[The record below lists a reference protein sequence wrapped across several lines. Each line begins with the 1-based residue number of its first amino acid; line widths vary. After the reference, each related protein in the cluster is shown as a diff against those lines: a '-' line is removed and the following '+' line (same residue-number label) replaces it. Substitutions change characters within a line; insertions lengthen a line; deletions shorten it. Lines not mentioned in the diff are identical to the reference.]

1 CPCARVGPTRSGSR
15 RFARS
20 RHWPSSSPRSAAISR
35 ARCRSPCASSIDCG
49 SDRCPTCWRSTRLR
63 PAACTPTPTCTWRFC
78 RGCGCPAESSI
89 WPAARSRPAPSRPT
103 RCPRPR
109 PRNCGPSRSAMISTT
124 WASAP
129 GRVNLIGEHTDYN
142 GGYVLPTPIP
152 QRTMVEL
159 RIRSDDRVRAWSR
172 EYGSW
177 QEYRLGEERRRGDW
191 LDYVMGCTYAL
202 RTAGHELGGVELRIA
217 SDVPV
222 GSGLSSSAALEVA
235 VLRAIRAAFALT
247 LDDVELALLGQRAE
261 NELVGAPVGA
271 MDQLCASLG
280 EPGVAL
286 FIDTRSLALRRIP
299 LPADIDLLVIDS
311 GVAHDHASGDYRT
324 RRAEC
329 EEAARRLGVSLLRE
343 LGPEDLPRIASL
355 PAPLDRRVRHVLSE
369 NQRVLAA
376 VAAIERGER
385 RTLGRLFADSH
396 ASMRDDYEVS

>member
-1 CPCARVGPTRSGSR
+1 
-15 RFARS
+15 
-20 RHWPSSSPRSAAISR
+20 
-35 ARCRSPCASSIDCG
+35 
-49 SDRCPTCWRSTRLR
+49 
-63 PAACTPTPTCTWRFC
+63 
-78 RGCGCPAESSI
+78 
-89 WPAARSRPAPSRPT
+89 
-103 RCPRPR
+103 
-109 PRNCGPSRSAMISTT
+109 MISTT

-355 PAPLDRRVRHVLSE
+355 PAPLDRRVRHVVSE

-396 ASMRDDYEVS
+396 ASMRDDYEVSIPAIDTLVAIAAADPDVFAARLTGGGFGGSIVALADTGAGDEAARRIAARYLEQTGNPAQVLVAAPIGLSLANPARQ